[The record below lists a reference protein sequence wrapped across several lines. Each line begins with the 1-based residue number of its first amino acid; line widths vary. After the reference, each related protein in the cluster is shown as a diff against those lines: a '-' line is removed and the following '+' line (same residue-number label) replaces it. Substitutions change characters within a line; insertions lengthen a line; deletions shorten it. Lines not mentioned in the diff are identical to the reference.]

1 MDVEPELLD
10 FVLQGIPDPK
20 PHAANVNGGSGDLDL
35 ECLERRAST
44 EDQKAI
50 HEIPGRLK
58 GDRRLAVGANDAQAG
73 GVLPEVEPAPGQHA
87 GLHGLLRGEE
97 GEDAVQDLVGE
108 GADSVAAAPRSC
120 GRRSLVRFSRSHSA
134 GRGRIPRSAG
144 QDSGAARFGDG
155 ADWGFLG
162 GGLGGGV
169 VGELL
174 ELGPILI
181 I

>member
-108 GADSVAAAPRSC
+108 GADSVAAAPLCDLAAAIPPAAGGFLDPR
-120 GRRSLVRFSRSHSA
+120 VRTQELRDL
-134 GRGRIPRSAG
+134 GTG
-144 QDSGAARFGDG
+144 QIGVSWVA
-155 ADWGFLG
+155 ADWAA
-162 GGLGGGV
+162 GLWGSCWS
-169 VGELL
+169 
-174 ELGPILI
+174 
-181 I
+181 